1 MNLTKRIQR
10 AVIRTSPYAP
20 FRWAYWM
27 VYGAMLFRL
36 TMRLR
41 RMPEIHLLE
50 LRAPRKGHRFGSSDL
65 DVRAETSPLRG
76 EEFFALSDRLAD
88 VLLPSKRLK
97 RILDFYLFGS
107 GEALLQRRLGSI
119 TFNDTRWIRLLGPKP
134 GKNSSVKAVPAQAA
148 QPIESTQL
156 SRAIY
161 EYGCLS
167 QELFEAAPSPHSTW
181 TLYRRMTRIDDHFA
195 SMRGTLDFEY
205 QPLRDR
211 IRSRANR
218 LISGGALREVT
229 PIESEEL
236 FAVALSEVDSISKT
250 VIRRAEERSDR
261 SFHLSQEAIRPA
273 NLPEVIGSCSAAITD
288 LCARLAGRVESAIL
302 GCVPATWF
310 DFRIYLI
317 VRDGL
322 DTRESIEVF
331 RAIRKMYTAHDTYQM
346 IPSTWLRLRH
356 PMVLTRT
363 MWRAS
368 SRWYHALRP
377 VEEFFFFKRH
387 GVVLWGRD
395 PRDAL
400 RVAPSAA
407 DLIRSAAIA
416 VTDLRNGIWEAH
428 HSRRPRQLVDA
439 MLGRIPALWL
449 LLARSTIATSSEE
462 ALAGCAEAGFPQIS
476 ILDELRKRLAGL
488 RPQNL
493 PSTEDALWKPALEA
507 SCDWL
512 DDLVARAL
520 ERLDSVSAVPIREAE
535 HLSA

>member
-1 MNLTKRIQR
+1 
-10 AVIRTSPYAP
+10 
-20 FRWAYWM
+20 
-27 VYGAMLFRL
+27 
-36 TMRLR
+36 
-41 RMPEIHLLE
+41 
-50 LRAPRKGHRFGSSDL
+50 
-65 DVRAETSPLRG
+65 
-76 EEFFALSDRLAD
+76 
-88 VLLPSKRLK
+88 
-97 RILDFYLFGS
+97 
-107 GEALLQRRLGSI
+107 
-119 TFNDTRWIRLLGPKP
+119 
-134 GKNSSVKAVPAQAA
+134 
-148 QPIESTQL
+148 
-156 SRAIY
+156 
-161 EYGCLS
+161 
-167 QELFEAAPSPHSTW
+167 
-181 TLYRRMTRIDDHFA
+181 MTRIDDYLIAMH
-195 SMRGTLDFEY
+195 GTLDFES
-205 QPLRDR
+205 QRLGDR
-211 IRSRANR
+211 VRSQAIRRTR
-218 LISGGALREVT
+218 GGALRELT
-229 PIESEEL
+229 PAESGEL
-236 FAVALSEVDSISKT
+236 FALALRGVDSIAET
-250 VIRRAEERSDR
+250 AMRRADAGSDR
-261 SFHLSQEAIRPA
+261 SFHLTAAAIPPA
-273 NLPEVIGSCSAAITD
+273 NLPAVIGSCSAAVSE

-322 DTRESIEVF
+322 DSRELVEVF
-331 RAIRKMYTAHDTYQM
+331 RAIREIYTANDSYRR

-377 VEEFFFFKRH
+377 VEECFFFKRH

-400 RVAPSAA
+400 TVAPSAI
-407 DLIRSAAIA
+407 DVIRSAAIA
-416 VTDLRNGIWEAH
+416 VSDLRNGVWQAS
-428 HSRRPRQLVDA
+428 HSGRPRQLVDA

-449 LLARSTIATSSEE
+449 LLAHSTLATSSEE

-520 ERLDSVSAVPIREAE
+520 ERLASLSTVPIREAE
-535 HLSA
+535 QLSA